1 MTVLDTRPNAQVDFL
16 SLEITSRCQF
26 TCPSQCY
33 AEAGPTKGHGSMA
46 TSDWHRLID
55 EAAALGTSTV
65 QFIGGEPLLHPG
77 FPELV
82 EHALRAGLNVR
93 IH

>member
-1 MTVLDTRPNAQVDFL
+1 MTVIDTRPTTQVDFL

-46 TSDWHRLID
+46 TL
-55 EAAALGTSTV
+55 
-65 QFIGGEPLLHPG
+65 
-77 FPELV
+77 
-82 EHALRAGLNVR
+82 
-93 IH
+93 